1 MRMKAENFQR
11 LCEIGEQPYQSTRAQ
26 LLIVRRVVR
35 HICSCREEHDRELA
49 RLIRQAKRG
58 LPFTQAALDGLLAN
72 KRESQ
77 QLDRGAI
84 KAMGAQIVA
93 IDRDIKRIMT
103 FAHVA
108 DIFAIGISRRAEAE
122 TYYAEHGLLGL
133 LFTAQ
138 LEDTASMRDGDWYRY
153 YSDRGPSVIAVHE
166 YMIDWMT
173 KNSDKLPDPFA
184 PGAPFYGMPTYSM
197 KPDGTLQRNAP
208 ALTVHSQ
215 DGSSRVVK
223 RGPGGRHA

>member
-1 MRMKAENFQR
+1 MRMKAENFKR
-11 LCEIGEQPYQSTRAQ
+11 LCEIGEQPFQSTRAQ
-26 LLIVRRVVR
+26 LLIARRVVR
-35 HICSCREEHDRELA
+35 HICTCREEHERELA
-49 RLIRQAKRG
+49 QLIRQAKRG
-58 LPFTQAALDGLLAN
+58 LPFTQAALDGLLTI

-84 KAMGAQIVA
+84 KAMGAHIVSL
-93 IDRDIKRIMT
+93 DKQVQRHMT

-108 DIFAIGISRRAEAE
+108 DIFAINVSRRAEAE

-133 LFTAQ
+133 LFSAQ
-138 LEDTASMRDGDWYRY
+138 MEDTSSMRDGGWYRY
-153 YSDRGPSVIAVHE
+153 YSDRGPSVIAVHA
-166 YMIDWMT
+166 YMIDWMA

-197 KPDGTLQRNAP
+197 KPDGTLHRNAP

-215 DGSSRVVK
+215 DGTSRVFH
-223 RGPGGRHA
+223 GGAEVRR